1 MPVVGGRRGF
11 GAADLAIE
19 VFESLAP
26 ALVRAVCEEEVCEQW
41 RSLRGAK

>member
-1 MPVVGGRRGF
+1 MPVGDGGRGF

-19 VFESLAP
+19 VFKSLVP

-41 RSLRGAK
+41 RSLRETK